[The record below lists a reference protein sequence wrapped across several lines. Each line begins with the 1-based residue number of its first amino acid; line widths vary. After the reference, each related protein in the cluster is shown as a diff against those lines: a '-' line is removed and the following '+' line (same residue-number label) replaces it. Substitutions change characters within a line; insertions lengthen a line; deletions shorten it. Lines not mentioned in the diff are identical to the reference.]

1 MVQFNPDTIQSNIFV
16 HLDSNNAETS
26 IKSNHKIF
34 KLNNAIESIG
44 DNKII
49 ISLLDSIIPHS
60 FYNITALN
68 NTFIYYT
75 GLDISTQKTYTIT
88 PGYYTI
94 NQILSLIETHLKSS
108 DGYNDANC
116 SVVIEDYINKIKI
129 SVPSGQTII
138 VQGTGLINNI
148 LGIREKQIGASQTHT
163 ADSVY
168 NANPTTDLKVKL
180 LNVTNQNL
188 DSLGNREETLC
199 RIPINN
205 TFGSWIH
212 YHDDGRHNVLDTN
225 YINKLEILI
234 TDEDNNDI
242 DFNGLPFKL
251 SLAFHFIKPKTHK
264 FIPLTER
271 LNFTREN

>member
-44 DNKII
+44 DNKIVV
-49 ISLLDSIIPHS
+49 SLLDSIIPHS
-60 FYNITALN
+60 FYNITSLN
-68 NTFIYYT
+68 NTFIFNN
-75 GLDISTQKTYTIT
+75 GSADITYNIDI
-88 PGYYTI
+88 GYYTI
-94 NQILSLIETHLKSS
+94 NQLLSQIQSFLRS
-108 DGYNDANC
+108 GAAYNDDNC
-116 SVVIEDYINKIKI
+116 SVTIVEYTHKIKI
-129 SVPSGQTII
+129 EVPAGQVISI
-138 VQGTGLINNI
+138 KNGLVNNI
-148 LGIREKQIGASQTHT
+148 IGFEESESSFTKQLATN
-163 ADSVY
+163 VY
-168 NANPTTDLKVKL
+168 NVNHTTDLKVKL
-180 LNVTNQNL
+180 LNITNQNL
-188 DSLGNREETLC
+188 DSLGRKEDTLC

-205 TFGSWIH
+205 TFGSYIH

-251 SLAFHFIKPKTHK
+251 SLAFHFIKPKSHK

-271 LNFTREN
+271 LNFKSENE

>member
-1 MVQFNPDTIQSNIFV
+1 MVQFSPDTIQNNIFV
-16 HLDSNNAETS
+16 HLDSNNASTS
-26 IKSNHKIF
+26 LKSNHKIF

-49 ISLLDSIIPHS
+49 VSLLDSIIPHS

-68 NTFIYYT
+68 NIFKYNN
-75 GLDISTQKTYTIT
+75 GSVDKTHTLT
-88 PGYYTI
+88 NGYYTI
-94 NQILSLIETHLKSS
+94 NQILSSIETHLKSS
-108 DGYNDANC
+108 DGYNDSNC
-116 SVVIEDYINKIKI
+116 SATITDYTHKIKI
-129 SVPSGQTII
+129 SVPSGQALNIKN
-138 VQGTGLINNI
+138 GSINNL
-148 LGIREKQIGASQTHT
+148 LGFEISEFDLEEQTAT
-163 ADSVY
+163 NVY
-168 NANPTTDLKVKL
+168 NVNHTTDLKVKL
-180 LNVTNQNL
+180 LNITNQNL
-188 DSLGNREETLC
+188 DSLGRKENTLC

-205 TFGSWIH
+205 TFGSYIH

-251 SLAFHFIKPKTHK
+251 TLSFHFIKPKTHK

-271 LNFTREN
+271 LNFTRENE